1 MFYNTGARCASLD
14 PRWFD
19 KSFTLI
25 VTRDGKASVN
35 FEHSWGDGVAVMRFI
50 NESLKDSTQ
59 RPSVHPGQPRSRR
72 SGIDPTQRVRR
83 LGNAIFALPSP
94 WLRRLKCHV
103 ASKTHSSA
111 QISS

>member
-1 MFYNTGARCASLD
+1 MSLD

-50 NESLKDSTQ
+50 NESLKDATQ
-59 RPSVHPGQPRSRR
+59 RPSVHPGPARSRR
-72 SGIDPTQRVRR
+72 SGIDPTQHVRR
-83 LGNAIFALPSP
+83 LGNHFSRSP
-94 WLRRLKCHV
+94 WLRRLKCHIG
-103 ASKTHSSA
+103 SETHSFT
-111 QISS
+111 